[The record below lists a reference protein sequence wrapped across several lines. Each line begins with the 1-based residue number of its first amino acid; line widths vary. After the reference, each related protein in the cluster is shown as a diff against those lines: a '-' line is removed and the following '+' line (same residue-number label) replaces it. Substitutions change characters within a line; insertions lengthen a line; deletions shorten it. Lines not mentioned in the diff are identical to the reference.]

1 MNLSRISSWSIRNPI
16 PVVVLF
22 IVLTLGGVI
31 GFPQLRVNAAPD
43 IDYPIV
49 AVTIAQSGAS
59 PSELESQVTRLVEN
73 SVAGLGGVHHI
84 YSTVN
89 EGASTTTVEFN
100 IGVDVERATNDVRN
114 AVASIRANMPQDVL
128 DPIVQRLDVTGSGTL
143 INYVVNSPTMDEE
156 QLSWFVEDTIAK
168 KVMSVKGVASVTRT
182 GGVNRE
188 IRIKLDPGRLAS
200 FGITAGQ
207 VSQQLKLTNANL
219 PGGRGEIGRSE
230 QAMRT
235 LGSAETVDDLRQM
248 RVNLPNG
255 RAVRLQDLGEV
266 VDQWAEPRGIARL
279 NNKSVVGF
287 AVERTKGTGEVDVAS
302 RARVAVAEIQ
312 KQHPEVKI
320 QEVASSDAYTK
331 RGYDASA
338 EALGLGALLAVI
350 VVWLFLRDWRAT
362 LIAAIA
368 MPLSLIPTFWLMQ
381 LFNISLNG
389 VSMLALALTIGILV
403 DDAIV
408 EIENIV
414 RHMREGKKP
423 YPAAIEAADEIG
435 LAVVATT
442 AVLIAVFAPTGV
454 MGGIVGEYFRSFAF
468 AAVVS
473 VAFSLVVART
483 LTPLMGAYIL
493 RRDTKREHKDEPF
506 WMPFYQRRLRWS
518 LRHRWIVLWAGFV
531 FFVASLVV
539 AVVWVPKDLFPNQD
553 VGRTTASIELP
564 PGATLAET
572 DAVTQKMTAILLKR
586 PEVVNTYAIIGSGTT
601 TLGGVNSTAGEVR
614 TARITAILKD
624 RHQRKLTQN
633 QFEAEVTPL
642 LQQVSGARVSFARA
656 GGGGAQASIT
666 LVSDD
671 PVALRKAATAVEQEM
686 RQVPGL
692 ADVASSAAMLRP
704 EIIIRPKRDIAA
716 QLGVSAA
723 DISQVARIAT
733 LGDADQLLPKFN
745 LADRQIPI
753 RVMLDENARE
763 SLGVISTLQVPTRSG
778 ATVPLSTVADVTFGA
793 GPNQI
798 DRIDRLQTADV
809 SARLVGITL
818 GDGQQRIHALH
829 AMKNL
834 PAGVSEKSDAGDLQ
848 ILIEVFTG
856 FAFAIG
862 SGILLMYLVLVL
874 LFRSFA
880 TPATILAAL
889 PVSYGGA
896 FILLLLTNSAI
907 SLPSLIG
914 LIMLTGVAAKNS
926 ILLVEY
932 AIEARRAGM
941 SREEALLDAA
951 HKRARPIIMT
961 TVAMGAGMLPIALKL
976 GAGGEFRQPMA
987 IAVIG
992 GLVTSTLLSL
1002 VFVPAYFTVVDDVR
1016 TFVKRVFARA
1026 LEPEGK
1032 AEDAEDAGLRRPA
1045 E

>member
-1 MNLSRISSWSIRNPI
+1 MDFSRISSWSIRNPI
-16 PVVVLF
+16 PIIVLF
-22 IVLTLGGVI
+22 IVLTIGGVV
-31 GFPQLRVNAAPD
+31 GFTQLRINSAPD
-43 IDYPIV
+43 IDYPLV

-59 PSELESQVTRLVEN
+59 PQELESQVTRLVEN

-84 YSTVN
+84 YSRIN
-89 EGASTTTVEFN
+89 EGVSTTEVEFN
-100 IGVDVERATNDVRN
+100 LGVEVERATNDVRN
-114 AVASIRANMPQDVL
+114 AVGSIRANLPQDVL
-128 DPIVQRLDVTGSGTL
+128 DPIVQREDITGGGTL
-143 INYVVNSPTMDEE
+143 INYVVSSPTLDPE
-156 QLSWFVEDTIAK
+156 QLSWFVDNDVSK
-168 KVMSVKGVASVTRT
+168 KVLSVRGVTTINRI

-188 IRIKLDPGRLAS
+188 IRVKLDPGKLAS

-219 PGGRGEIGRSE
+219 PGGRGEIGQSE

-235 LGSAETVDDLRQM
+235 LGSATSVEDLRQL

-255 RAVRLQDLGEV
+255 RAIRLGDLGQI
-266 VDQWAEPRGIARL
+266 VDEWAEPRGIARL
-279 NNKSVVGF
+279 DNKPVVGF
-287 AVERTKGTGEVDVAS
+287 AVERTKGTSEV
-302 RARVAVAEIQ
+302 RVAAAARAAVAQ
-312 KQHPEVKI
+312 LRKAHPEVKI
-320 QEVASSDAYTK
+320 AEVSAADKNTK
-331 RGYDASA
+331 LQYDASA
-338 EALGLGALLAVI
+338 EALLLGALLAV
-350 VVWLFLRDWRAT
+350 VVVYVFLRDWRAT
-362 LIAAIA
+362 LVSAIA

-381 LFNISLNG
+381 MFNISLNG

-414 RHMREGKKP
+414 RHMREGKKA
-423 YPAAIEAADEIG
+423 YPAAIEAGDEIG

-442 AVLIAVFAPTGV
+442 ATLIAVFAPTGV

-483 LTPLMGAYIL
+483 LTPLMGAYML
-493 RRDTKREHKDEPF
+493 RFDPRKTEDEPS
-506 WMPFYQRRLRWS
+506 WMPFYQTCLRWS
-518 LRHRWIVLWAGFV
+518 LRHRWIVLVSGAV
-531 FFVASLVV
+531 FFVASMVLAF
-539 AVVWVPKDLFPNQD
+539 AVVPKDFIPTQD
-553 VGRTTASIELP
+553 VGRTYASVSLP
-564 PGATLAET
+564 PGATLTEA
-572 DAVTQKMTAILLKR
+572 DAVAQKMTAIILKR
-586 PEVVNTYAIIGSGTT
+586 PEVASTYAIIGSATT
-601 TLGGVNSTAGEVR
+601 SIGGVNSAAGEVR
-614 TARITAILKD
+614 STTIIVNLVD
-624 RHQRKLTQN
+624 RDKRKLSQG
-633 QFEAEVTPL
+633 QFEDLVTPQ
-642 LQQVSGARVSFARA
+642 LQQIPGARVTFARQ
-656 GGGGAQASIT
+656 GGGGGRTAVT
-666 LVSDD
+666 LVSED
-671 PVALRKAATAVEQEM
+671 PVALRAASSAIEQQM

-692 ADVASSAAMLRP
+692 SDVASSAALLRP
-704 EIIIRPKRDIAA
+704 EIIIKPKRDIAA

-753 RVMLDENARE
+753 RVMLDEMTRQ
-763 SLGVISTLQVPTRSG
+763 SLGVISTLRVPTRNG
-778 ATVPLSTVADVTFGA
+778 ATVPLLTVADVTFGA

-798 DRIDRLQTADV
+798 DRYDRQQNATI
-809 SARLVGITL
+809 SARLVNITAGEGL
-818 GDGQQRIHALH
+818 DRINA
-829 AMKNL
+829 L
-834 PAGVSEKSDAGDLQ
+834 PAMRHLPPGVEPKSAGDE
-848 ILIEVFTG
+848 EVFKDVFGG

-862 SGILLMYLVLVL
+862 SGLLLMYLVLVL
-874 LFRSFA
+874 LFRSFS
-880 TPATILAAL
+880 TPFSIMAAL

-896 FILLLLTNSAI
+896 FLLLLAAGSSI

-941 SREEALLDAA
+941 AREAALLDAA

-992 GLVTSTLLSL
+992 GLITSTLLSL
-1002 VFVPAYFTVVDDVR
+1002 VFVPAFFTVVDDVR
-1016 TFVKRVFARA
+1016 TWFKRMFNRA
-1026 LEPEGK
+1026 LTPEGK
-1032 AEDAEDAGLRRPA
+1032 DEDEGRVAPA

>member
-16 PVVVLF
+16 PVIVLF
-22 IVLTLGGVI
+22 IVLTLGGLV
-31 GFPQLRVNAAPD
+31 GFPQLRINSSPD

-59 PSELESQVTRLVEN
+59 PAELESQVTRLVEN

-100 IGVDVERATNDVRN
+100 LGVDVERATNDVRN
-114 AVASIRANMPQDVL
+114 AVASIRANLPQDVL
-128 DPIVQRLDVTGSGTL
+128 DPIVQRLDFSGGGTL
-143 INYVVNSPTMDEE
+143 INYVVSAPSMNEE
-156 QLSWFVEDTIAK
+156 QLSWFVEDTVAK
-168 KVMSVKGVASVTRT
+168 QVMSVKGVATVTRT

-207 VSQQLKLTNANL
+207 VSQQLKLMNANL
-219 PGGRGEIGRSE
+219 PGGRGEIGLSE

-248 RVNLPNG
+248 RINLPNG
-255 RAVRLQDLGEV
+255 QSVRLLDLGEV
-266 VDQWAEPRGIARL
+266 VDEWAEPRGIARL
-279 NNKSVVGF
+279 DNQPVVGF
-287 AVERTKGTGEVDVAS
+287 AVERTKGTSEVDVAK
-302 RARVAVAEIQ
+302 RARAVVADIQ
-312 KQHPEVKI
+312 KRHPEVKI
-320 QEVASSDAYTK
+320 QEVTSSDEYTK

-338 EALGLGALLAVI
+338 EALGLGALLAVV

-362 LIAAIA
+362 FISAIA

-381 LFNISLNG
+381 MFNISLNG
-389 VSMLALALTIGILV
+389 VSMLALSLTIGILV

-442 AVLIAVFAPTGV
+442 ATLIAVFAPTGV

-483 LTPLMGAYIL
+483 LTPLMGAYML
-493 RRDTKREHKDEPF
+493 RFDGKKVEDEPF

-531 FFVASLVV
+531 FFIASLVI
-539 AVVWVPKDLFPNQD
+539 AVVWVPKDFIPTQD
-553 VGRTTASIELP
+553 IGRTTASIELP

-572 DAVTQKMTAILLKR
+572 DAVTQKMTAIILKQ
-586 PEVVNTYAIIGSGTT
+586 PEVKRTYAIIGSGTT
-601 TLGGVNSTAGEVR
+601 TFGGVNSTAGEVR
-614 TARITAILKD
+614 TAVVTAILKD

-633 QFEAEVTPL
+633 EFEAKVTPL
-642 LQQVSGARVSFARA
+642 LQQIPGARVSFARA
-656 GGGGAQASIT
+656 GGGGAQASVT

-671 PVALRKAATAVEQEM
+671 PVALRKAATMVEREM
-686 RQVPGL
+686 RQVSGL
-692 ADVASSAAMLRP
+692 ADVASTAALLRP
-704 EIIIRPKRDIAA
+704 EIIIKPKRDIAA

-753 RVMLDENARE
+753 RVMLAEDARE
-763 SLGVISTLQVPTRSG
+763 SLGVISTLQVPTRTG

-798 DRIDRLQTADV
+798 DRIDRLQTATV
-809 SARLVGITL
+809 SARLVGVTL
-818 GDGQQRIHALH
+818 GDAQARIHALH

-834 PAGVSEKSDAGDLQ
+834 PAGVAEKSDAGDLQ
-848 ILIEVFTG
+848 VFIEVFTG
-856 FAFAIG
+856 FGFAIG

-896 FILLLLTNSAI
+896 FILLLMMHSAI

-941 SREEALLDAA
+941 SREAALLDAA

-1002 VFVPAYFTVVDDVR
+1002 VFVPAYYTVVDDVR
-1016 TFVKRVFARA
+1016 RFVKRVFAGA
-1026 LEPEGK
+1026 LEPDGK
-1032 AEDAEDAGLRRPA
+1032 AEDAGRSRAA

>member
-22 IVLTLGGVI
+22 IVLTLGGLI
-31 GFPQLRVNAAPD
+31 GFPQLRVNSSPD
-43 IDYPIV
+43 IDYPLV
-49 AVTIAQSGAS
+49 AVTIAESGAS
-59 PSELESQVTRLVEN
+59 PSEMESQVTHWVEN

-89 EGASTTTVEFN
+89 EGVSTTSIEFN

-114 AVASIRANMPQDVL
+114 AVASIRSNLPQDVL
-128 DPIVQRLDVTGSGTL
+128 DPIVQRIDITGGGTL
-143 INYVVNSPTMDEE
+143 INYVVSSPTMDQE
-156 QLSWFVEDTIAK
+156 QLSWFVEDVVAK
-168 KVMSVKGVASVTRT
+168 KVMGVKGVATVTRT

-207 VSQQLKLTNANL
+207 VSQQLKLVNANL
-219 PGGRGEIGRSE
+219 PGGRGEIGQAE

-235 LGSAETVDDLRQM
+235 LGSAESVDDLKQM

-255 RAVRLQDLGEV
+255 RAVRLQDLGDV
-266 VDQWAEPRGIARL
+266 VDEWAEPRGIARL
-279 NNKSVVGF
+279 DNKEVVGF
-287 AVERTKGTGEVDVAS
+287 AVERTKGTSE
-302 RARVAVAEIQ
+302 VAVAKDARAMVDQIQ

-320 QEVASSDAYTK
+320 EEVNSSDKYTK
-331 RGYDASA
+331 RSFDASA
-338 EALGLGALLAVI
+338 EALILGAVLAVI

-362 LIAAIA
+362 FISAVA
-368 MPLSLIPTFWLMQ
+368 MPLSLIPTFWLMW

-389 VSMLALALTIGILV
+389 VSMLALSLTIGILV

-442 AVLIAVFAPTGV
+442 ATLIAVFAPTGV

-483 LTPLMGAYIL
+483 LTPLMGAYML
-493 RRDTKREHKDEPF
+493 RYDPRKVGDEPF
-506 WMPFYQRRLRWS
+506 WMGFYQGILRWA
-518 LRHRWIVLWAGFV
+518 LRHRFVVIVSGVIFFIGSIVLA
-531 FFVASLVV
+531 VV
-539 AVVWVPKDLFPNQD
+539 AVPLDFIPNQD
-553 VGRTTASIELP
+553 QGQTTASIELP

-572 DAVTQKMTAILLKR
+572 DAVTKKMTAIILR
-586 PEVVNTYAIIGSGTT
+586 QPEVKATYAIIGSGTN

-614 TARITAILKD
+614 TASVTAILKD
-624 RHQRKLTQN
+624 RGERKLSQN
-633 QFEAEVTPL
+633 EFEAKVTPL
-642 LQQVSGARVSFARA
+642 LQEIPGARVSFARA
-656 GGGGAQASIT
+656 GGGGSQVSVT

-671 PVALRKAATAVEQEM
+671 PVALRQAASAVEQQM
-686 RQVPGL
+686 RSVQGL
-692 ADVASSAAMLRP
+692 ADVSSTAALLRP
-704 EIIIRPKRDIAA
+704 EIIIKPKRDLAA

-753 RVMLDENARE
+753 RVMLEEDSRE
-763 SLGVISTLQVPTRSG
+763 SLGVISTLQVPTKTG
-778 ATVPLSTVADVTFGA
+778 GTVPLSTVADVTFGA

-798 DRIDRLQTADV
+798 DRLDRLQNATV

-818 GDGQQRIHALH
+818 GQGQQRVHSLSSLAH
-829 AMKNL
+829 L
-834 PAGVSEKSDAGDLQ
+834 PPGVAEQQAGDLQ
-848 ILIEVFTG
+848 ILNETISG
-856 FAFAIG
+856 FGFAIG

-874 LFRSFA
+874 LFRSFT
-880 TPATILAAL
+880 TPITIQMAL

-896 FILLLLTNSAI
+896 FILLLLTHNSI
-907 SLPSLIG
+907 SLPAFIG

-932 AIEARRAGM
+932 AIESRRAGM
-941 SREEALLDAA
+941 SRTDALLDAA
-951 HKRARPIIMT
+951 HKRARPVIMT

-976 GAGGEFRQPMA
+976 GEGGEFRQPMA
-987 IAVIG
+987 ITVIG

-1002 VFVPAYFTVVDDVR
+1002 VFVPAFFTVIDDVR
-1016 TFVKRVFARA
+1016 SFFKSSFSKA

-1032 AEDAEDAGLRRPA
+1032 AADAASHTAA